1 MAILGSANGVFDL
14 RQSDLFPGSFF
25 TREDTAEIL
34 GVNKTSLMDIP
45 AKNIDGIDVID
56 EREIQ
61 KAWYSGAITGAP
73 PTKIGRATR
82 SFDEMVLA
90 KLIEIEVPGI
100 NIEQQLPWGRKTI
113 DFLLTYPDGKK
124 IALEFHGP
132 SHFAPGRYQQVIE
145 DPRIRQKEVAEYF
158 QCESVIWPYWI
169 QRCIANVKCLRDSQ
183 TKGYG
188 LLWSATTMF
197 SDFVFENSDEI
208 IEGLS
213 NRFNIRDQDGY
224 GYIYGP
230 NTRGRNNPEHP
241 ILKRIRNGKTGKE
254 RLIPKGAQSIN
265 EWLPTEFH

>member
-1 MAILGSANGVFDL
+1 MAVLGSAQGVFRL
-14 RQSDLFPGSFF
+14 RESDKHPGSFI
-25 TREDTAEIL
+25 TREETAEIL
-34 GVNKTSLMDIP
+34 GVSNLSLMDIP
-45 AKNIDGIDVID
+45 AKNIEGIDVID

-61 KAWYSGAITGAP
+61 KAWYSGSITGAP

-100 NIEQQLPWGRKTI
+100 RIEQQIPWGRKTI
-113 DFLLTYPDGKK
+113 DFLLTYPSGKK

-145 DPRIRQKEVAEYF
+145 NPFVRQKQIAEFF

-169 QRCIANVKCLRDSQ
+169 QRCSANVQCLLETE
-183 TKGYG
+183 TKGFG

-197 SDFVFENSDEI
+197 SEFVFENSSEI
-208 IEGLS
+208 IEEIS
-213 NRFNIRDQDGY
+213 NRFNIRDENGY
-224 GYIYGP
+224 GYMYGP
-230 NTRGRNNPEHP
+230 NTRDRHNPEHP
-241 ILKRIRNGKTGKE
+241 ILKRIRNGKTSKE